1 MMYTSDHILKALTSF
16 FHQSSTPINSILLWL
31 TTTKGL
37 YFFFEHC
44 LHITNSTTCNKI
56 IVFIDFLF
64 NQHIF
69 I

>member
-1 MMYTSDHILKALTSF
+1 MKYTSDYILKARF
-16 FHQSSTPINSILLWL
+16 FSSIIYSYKFYTVMVNYNL
-31 TTTKGL
+31 
-37 YFFFEHC
+37 EHC